1 MWGAGTAVMGI
12 GSARGD
18 DRAIQ
23 AAERAISSPMLE
35 MSVQGARGVLLS
47 IAGSSEMSLH
57 EVNAAATT
65 IADHCDPDANI
76 IFGATIDDSLG
87 EEMRVTVIASGFGGG
102 TERPLI
108 QAPSTDIGDGPPKPD
123 RPERPTDDGSP
134 SGGDP
139 LDIEIPDFLR
149 G

>member
-1 MWGAGTAVMGI
+1 
-12 GSARGD
+12 
-18 DRAIQ
+18 
-23 AAERAISSPMLE
+23 
-35 MSVQGARGVLLS
+35 
-47 IAGSSEMSLH
+47 MSLH

-139 LDIEIPDFLR
+139 LDIDIPDFLR

>member
-1 MWGAGTAVMGI
+1 VMGI
-12 GSARGD
+12 GVGRGD

-47 IAGSSEMSLH
+47 VAGSSEMSLH
-57 EVNAAATT
+57 EVNAAATS

-76 IFGATIDDSLG
+76 IFGATIDDSMG
-87 EEMRVTVIASGFGGG
+87 EEMRVTVIAAGFGG
-102 TERPLI
+102 THDRTRI
-108 QAPSTDIGDGPPKPD
+108 QASATEIDHGAPKPD
-123 RPERPTDDGSP
+123 RPERPPADPVD
-134 SGGDP
+134 GDP
-139 LDIEIPDFLR
+139 FDVEIPDFLK